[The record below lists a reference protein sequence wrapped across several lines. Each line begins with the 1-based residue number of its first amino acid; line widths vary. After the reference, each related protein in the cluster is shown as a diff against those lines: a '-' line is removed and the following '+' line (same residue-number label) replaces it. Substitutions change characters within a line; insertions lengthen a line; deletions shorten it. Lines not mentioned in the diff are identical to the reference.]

1 MSDYAPVVDQ
11 FGIHAKDFRTVLG
24 LLSAR
29 FRDIYGQDIYI
40 EPDSQDGQ
48 LIGILALAL
57 ADLNAAAV
65 ALYNAFSPATAQGN
79 GLSSVVKINGIR
91 RKLPSH
97 STCDVRIDGQAGAV
111 IRNGAVGDG
120 STKWLLPD
128 VVTIPTPDAFVIVTA
143 TCETEGAI
151 KATAGTLT
159 QIMTPV
165 LGWQSVTNP
174 AAAVEGAAVESD
186 GALRI
191 RQTVSVATP
200 SQSIFEGISA
210 NVWAVRDVKR
220 VGAYE
225 NPTNEYDANGLP
237 PHSICLVVEGGDAEE
252 IGQSILLRKNPG
264 CDSIP
269 SKATPVSPE
278 DVRLRLLDT
287 TNDYRDIN
295 FYRPKYVRVSVNIVI
310 NAGRAW
316 SLAVAGEVRNA
327 VSSYINALPIGADV
341 SFFRVMSP
349 LNFCNKR
356 FLDAYDIIEMTIS
369 GGATDGHGG
378 VIIGFREAA
387 ICVPTDVQ
395 IIVNIP

>member
-1 MSDYAPVVDQ
+1 MSDYAPTVDSL
-11 FGIHAKDFRTVLG
+11 GIAAKDFRTVQA

-29 FRDIYGQDIYI
+29 FREIYGQDIYI

-48 LIGILALAL
+48 LIGIFALAS

-97 STCDVRIDGQAGAV
+97 STCDVRIDGVAGTV
-111 IRNGAVGDG
+111 INSGAIGDG
-120 STKWLLPD
+120 QYKWLLPAQ
-128 VVTIPTPDAFVIVTA
+128 VIIPTPDAFVVVTA
-143 TCETEGAI
+143 TADKEGAI

-159 QIMTPV
+159 AIMTPV

-174 AAAVEGAAVESD
+174 SAAVEGAAVETD

-200 SQSIFEGISA
+200 SQSIFEGIAA
-210 NVWAVRDVKR
+210 NVWGVRDVKR

-225 NPTNEYDANGLP
+225 NPTNDWDANGLP
-237 PHSICLVVEGGDAEE
+237 PHSICLVVEGGRVED
-252 IGQSILLRKNPG
+252 IGQAILLRKNPG

-269 SKATPVSPE
+269 SKATPASPE

-287 TNDYRDIN
+287 TNDFRDIN
-295 FYRPKYVRVSVNIVI
+295 FYRPKYVHIHMTIVL
-310 NAGRAW
+310 NVGRAW
-316 SLAVAGEVRNA
+316 SSAIGDKIKEAVATYVN
-327 VSSYINALPIGADV
+327 SLPIGADV
-341 SFFRVMSP
+341 SFYRIMSP
-349 LNFCNKR
+349 INFCNKQL
-356 FLDAYDIIEMTIS
+356 LDAYDVVDVTIS
-369 GGATDGHGG
+369 GGVTDSHGG
-378 VIIGFREAA
+378 VTIGFREAA
-387 ICVPTDVQ
+387 IIVPADIK
-395 IIVNIP
+395 IIINIP